1 MNKILLLLLVFS
13 FNTLFAQDIDIHG
26 TVKDAKDG
34 STMVGVNVLQQGTQN
49 GVVTDING
57 NFSLTIPKGSTVGF
71 SFIGYL
77 KKEMVFN
84 ESQTVTIELAAEN
97 TTLDE
102 LIVIGYATQRKSDK
116 TGAVATIKAE
126 ELNGGMLT
134 DPVQAM
140 QGKAAGVTITKGGG
154 DPNSGFTVKIR
165 GASGYESNTDP
176 LYVIDGVPGADP
188 TILAPDDIASY
199 NILKDAASTAIYGS
213 RGANGVIIITTKQ
226 GGDAKGECDG
236 SYSRVD
242 FNSQVSF
249 DWVAN
254 KVKMM
259 SAQEMRDFVSG
270 PLLSDAQKTNPS
282 YTADSIFNDGGAS
295 TDWQDEIYRM
305 GVSYSTNLS
314 LSGGNNTTNYVASV
328 TRATWEG
335 VMKGTSK
342 ERTSARFNVNHKAFD
357 DKVLFS
363 GGIMTSFEENDYESY
378 GGWGKEDIIYQALS
392 RNPTDPVYNDDGTYY
407 KSNRVFNYENPIATI
422 NEITNTR
429 TAKKLLGNFKVDY
442 EVIKDL
448 HINANLAYI
457 RNDDKTDYFRPSGLF
472 SGADNGFGKKQYNNY
487 QQKLMELTANYTKT
501 INEKHNLTFL
511 AGYSYQESIYDG
523 FYAQAGDAQSPHA
536 GPSNLQTL
544 GLVKYGDV
552 GSWKGKSELVG
563 FFGRVQYNMDR
574 KYYVSA
580 SLRRDGS
587 SKFGANNKWGWFPTA
602 AIGWNIDKED
612 FMKNINWL
620 DQLKVRASFGIA
632 GNQEIGEYHSQL
644 LWQPSGLA
652 INPETGKEVVT
663 FSPAQ
668 NANPDLKW
676 ESTSE
681 INLGVDF
688 AFFDSRL
695 SGSLEVYSKI
705 TDDLLGSY
713 AVPVPPNLASTT
725 WANSGSI
732 KNSGIE
738 LFIQGFVVDNKNF
751 SWKSSFNISHNKT
764 IITDLGSYVNSNV
777 RKAGFISGRGLVG
790 EEMYVTGLIS
800 GEEAGAFY
808 VPEYVTMKNGE
819 FIYTSESGGYTKNI
833 SEAKRYI
840 AGTAAP
846 DLEIGWSNSFNFYKQ
861 WSFDFALRSMVGNY
875 VYNAT
880 QMFFDDPNNIPSL
893 NGNAQSVEWYEEG
906 RVSGAA
912 IADLY
917 VENASFLKVDYVALA
932 YRFDVE
938 RYNWIN
944 NFTLFVSANNLYT
957 LTGYSGI
964 DPETSMNGLAYGI
977 DQYNVYPKT
986 RSLTFGLKASF

>member
-1 MNKILLLLLVFS
+1 
-13 FNTLFAQDIDIHG
+13 
-26 TVKDAKDG
+26 
-34 STMVGVNVLQQGTQN
+34 MVGVNVLQSGTQN
-49 GVVTDING
+49 GTVTDING
-57 NFSLTIPKGSTVGF
+57 NFSLTIPKGSTITF
-71 SFIGYL
+71 SFIGYT
-77 KKEMVFN
+77 KKNMIFN
-84 ESQTVTIELAAEN
+84 ESKSLTVELAAEN
-97 TTLDE
+97 ATLDE

-116 TGAVATIKAE
+116 TGAVATVKAE

-140 QGKAAGVTITKGGG
+140 QGKAAGVSITKGGG

-213 RGANGVIIITTKQ
+213 RGSNGVIIITTKQ
-226 GGDAKGECDG
+226 GGDGKGECDG
-236 SYSRVD
+236 TYSRVD
-242 FNSQVSF
+242 FNSQVSL
-249 DWVAN
+249 DWVSN
-254 KVKMM
+254 KVNMM
-259 SAQEMRDFVSG
+259 SAQEMRDYVSG
-270 PLLSDAQKTNPS
+270 PLLTEAQKTNPN
-282 YTADSIFNDGGAS
+282 YTADSIFRDGGAS

-314 LSGGNNTTNYVASV
+314 LSGGNSKTNYVGSV

-378 GGWGKEDIIYQALS
+378 GGWGREDIIYQALS
-392 RNPTDPVYNDDGTYY
+392 RNPTDPVYNSDGSYF
-407 KSNRVFNYENPIATI
+407 KSDRVFNYENPIASI
-422 NEITNTR
+422 NEIINER
-429 TAKKLLGNFKVDY
+429 TSKKLLGNFKVDY

-448 HINANLAYI
+448 HIRANLAYT
-457 RNDDKTDYFRPSGLF
+457 RNDEKSDYFRPSGLF
-472 SGADNGFGKKQYNNY
+472 AGADNGFSKKEYKNY
-487 QQKLMELTANYTKT
+487 QQKLMELTANYSKT
-501 INEKHNLTFL
+501 YKEVHNITLL
-511 AGYSYQESIYDG
+511 GGYSYQESIYDG
-523 FYAQAGDAQSPHA
+523 FYAQAKDAQSPHA

-544 GLVKYGDV
+544 GQVNYGDV
-552 GSWKGKSELVG
+552 GSWKGKSLLVG
-563 FFGRVQYNMDR
+563 FFSRVQYNFDR
-574 KYYVSA
+574 KYYASVSV
-580 SLRRDGS
+580 RRDGS
-587 SKFGANNKWGWFPTA
+587 SKFGDNNKWGWFPTA
-602 AIGWNIDKED
+602 AVGWNIDKED
-612 FMKNINWL
+612 FMQNVKWL
-620 DQLKVRASFGIA
+620 DQLKLRTSFGIA

-652 INPETGKEVVT
+652 INPETGQEVVT

-676 ESTSE
+676 EETSE
-681 INLGVDF
+681 INLGIDF
-688 AFFDSRL
+688 AVLNSKI
-695 SGSLEVYSKI
+695 SGSLEIYSKN
-705 TDDLLGSY
+705 TNDLLGSY

-738 LFIQGFVVDNKNF
+738 LFIQAFVIDNKNF
-751 SWKSSFNISHNKT
+751 RWKTSFNMSHNKT

-790 EEMYVTGLIS
+790 EEMYVTGLIT

-808 VPEYVTMKNGE
+808 VPEYVTMKNGD
-819 FIYTSESGGYTKNI
+819 FIYVSESGGYTKNI

-846 DLEIGWSNSFNFYKQ
+846 DMEFGWSNSFTFYKQ
-861 WSFDFALRSMVGNY
+861 FSFDFALRSMIGNY
-875 VYNAT
+875 VFNAT

-893 NGNAQSVEWYEEG
+893 NGNDEAVAWAAEG
-906 RVSGAA
+906 RKSGAA

-917 VENASFLKVDYVALA
+917 VENASFLKIDYVALS

-938 RYNWIN
+938 RYPWIS
-944 NFTLFVSANNLYT
+944 NFSVFVSANNVYT
-957 LTGYSGI
+957 LTGYSGV